1 MITRVLLLLLFFA
14 SGSLLAQIETSS
26 NTLKLESSE
35 RNKTTPNGFEI
46 PSSKTPSLTIPKD
59 PKSPNYSNLGKEEKE
74 SFSMKDDKYI
84 EYKSKINPR
93 LATKDKEIKP
103 EYGKDMYLGDVSTN
117 SKSVAILYR
126 DHEYVDGDRIRVF
139 VNGDMVIANVMLEA
153 DFKGFDLPLEDGFN
167 KIEFE
172 ALNQGTSGPNTAQMQ
187 IRDELGNVL
196 ATYEWNLL
204 TGNKATAIVV
214 KRSL

>member
-139 VNGDMVIANVMLEA
+139 VNGDMVVANVMLEA